1 MIVIIKEP
9 GKPGRKADI
18 PNTLETLQQVVG
30 GYVEVIRIASDMY
43 AIVDEEGKPKGK
55 PANILGLVGTVVF
68 CGGKEEG
75 IRFTDCPRADKMIKL
90 IDQVV

>member
-9 GKPGRKADI
+9 GKPGRKEDI
-18 PNTLETLQQVVG
+18 PNTMEALQQVVG

-43 AIVDEEGKPKGK
+43 AIVDEEGKPKGL
-55 PANILGLVGTVVF
+55 PVNIMGMVGTVVF

-75 IRFTDCPRADKMIKL
+75 IRFSSCPRADEMIKL
-90 IDQVV
+90 L